1 MSMSLNNDSNKI
13 EQPSVFTRPLPH
25 FIIENFLEETLIER
39 LWAHAVANEQAFE
52 PTQVGSRKEGH
63 FDPEIRVS
71 LVHRDFGKLQTELD
85 ALFRAV
91 VPQAMSEL
99 SLSPFTLSACEIELV
114 AHGDG
119 AFYKRHIDTATNDPE
134 AKTQRVLTGVF
145 YFHAQ
150 PKGFSGGQLRLHA
163 IAPPEAG
170 GGFCDIEP
178 KHNRLVLFPAWAP
191 HEVLPIICPSG
202 AFEQSRFAINC
213 WYRRASSFNMK

>member
-1 MSMSLNNDSNKI
+1 MTINNNPDAIEPSLM
-13 EQPSVFTRPLPH
+13 FTRPLPH
-25 FIIENFLEETLIER
+25 YIIENFLEEKLVER
-39 LWAHAVANEQAFE
+39 LLAHAIANEQAFE
-52 PTQVGSRKEGH
+52 PTKVGRRKKEAR
-63 FDPEIRVS
+63 FDPEMRLS

-85 ALFRAV
+85 ALFRAA

-99 SLSPFTLSACEIELV
+99 RLSPFNLAACEIELV
-114 AHGDG
+114 AHGNG
-119 AFYKRHIDTATNDPE
+119 AFYKRHIDTATNAPE

-163 IAPPEAG
+163 IAPQEAG

-191 HEVLPIICPSG
+191 HEVLAINCPSG
-202 AFEQSRFAINC
+202 AFTQSRFAINC
-213 WYRRASSFNMK
+213 WYRRASPSNVK